1 MSVEGSG
8 PDGAKVGAGSAP
20 PRGGA
25 FTLVLNGI
33 LTGMN
38 TMGSAWIL
46 VLILLIN
53 ADALGRTF
61 FVAPIYGVIEIIEL
75 SLVGIIF
82 LQLGDATRRGRLTR
96 SDGFFSLVQQRRPA
110 IGRAMGAA
118 FDLIGALFMG
128 LIVYGSIPLLIES
141 VEEDFYVGVQ
151 GLFAAPVWPVK
162 LVIVIG
168 ATVTALQFLSFA
180 WRYIR
185 PLGRGRRG
193 ADQREEDTGGRQ

>member
-1 MSVEGSG
+1 MSDQGSG
-8 PDGAKVGAGSAP
+8 PDGAGVEKGLAP
-20 PRGGA
+20 PKGGA
-25 FTLVLNGI
+25 FALALNGI

-38 TMGSAWIL
+38 TVGSAWIL
-46 VLILLIN
+46 VLVLLIN

-61 FVAPIYGVIEIIEL
+61 FLAPIDGVIEIIEL

-96 SDGFFSLVQQRRPA
+96 SDGFFSLVQRRRPK
-110 IGRAMGAA
+110 IGRAMGVV
-118 FDLIGALFMG
+118 FDLAGALFM
-128 LIVYGSIPLLIES
+128 LLVVYGSIPLLIES

-168 ATVTALQFLSFA
+168 ATVTALQFLLFS

-185 PLGRGRRG
+185 PRDGVRVEPGDNVSGTPR
-193 ADQREEDTGGRQ
+193 

>member
-1 MSVEGSG
+1 MSAEDSG
-8 PDGAKVGAGSAP
+8 PNGAGVETGLAP
-20 PRGGA
+20 PQGGA
-25 FTLVLNGI
+25 FTLALNGI

-38 TMGSAWIL
+38 TVGSAWIL
-46 VLILLIN
+46 VLIFLIN

-61 FVAPIYGVIEIIEL
+61 FVAPIDGVIEIIEL

-110 IGRAMGAA
+110 IGRAMGVA
-118 FDLIGALFMG
+118 FDLTGALFMA

-185 PLGRGRRG
+185 PLGQGRHG
-193 ADQREEDTGGRQ
+193 ADQEVKNTDARQ

>member
-1 MSVEGSG
+1 MSAEGSG
-8 PDGAKVGAGSAP
+8 PNGVEVEKELAP
-20 PRGGA
+20 PQGGA
-25 FTLVLNGI
+25 FTLALNGI
-33 LTGMN
+33 LTFMN
-38 TMGSAWIL
+38 TVGSAWIL
-46 VLILLIN
+46 VLIVLIN

-61 FVAPIYGVIEIIEL
+61 FVAPIDGVIEVIEL

-96 SDGFFSLVQQRRPA
+96 SDGFFSLVRRRRPK
-110 IGRAMGAA
+110 IGRALGAA
-118 FDLIGALFMG
+118 FDLTGALFMA

-168 ATVTALQFLSFA
+168 ATVTALQFLLFA

-185 PLGRGRRG
+185 PRDGVRVEPGDKFSG
-193 ADQREEDTGGRQ
+193 APR

>member
-1 MSVEGSG
+1 MSDQGSG
-8 PDGAKVGAGSAP
+8 PDGAGVEKGLAP
-20 PRGGA
+20 PKGGA
-25 FTLVLNGI
+25 FALALNGI

-38 TMGSAWIL
+38 TVGSAWIL
-46 VLILLIN
+46 VLVLLIN

-61 FVAPIYGVIEIIEL
+61 FLAPIDGVIEIIEL

-96 SDGFFSLVQQRRPA
+96 SDGFFSLVQQRRPK
-110 IGRAMGAA
+110 IGRAMGVV
-118 FDLIGALFMG
+118 FDLAGALFM
-128 LIVYGSIPLLIES
+128 LLVVYGSIPLLIES

-168 ATVTALQFLSFA
+168 ATVTALQFLVFA

-185 PLGRGRRG
+185 PLGSGRG
-193 ADQREEDTGGRQ
+193 DQGEDRSGTPQ

>member
-1 MSVEGSG
+1 MSDQDSG
-8 PDGAKVGAGSAP
+8 PDGAGVENGVAP
-20 PRGGA
+20 PKGGA
-25 FTLVLNGI
+25 FTLALDGI

-38 TMGSAWIL
+38 TIGSAWIL
-46 VLILLIN
+46 VLVLLIN

-61 FVAPIYGVIEIIEL
+61 FVAPIDGVIEIIEL

-96 SDGFFSLVQQRRPA
+96 SDGFFSLVQRRRPK
-110 IGRAMGAA
+110 IGRAMGVA
-118 FDLIGALFMG
+118 FDLAGALFM
-128 LIVYGSIPLLIES
+128 LLVVYGSVPLLIES

-185 PLGRGRRG
+185 PLGLDRG
-193 ADQREEDTGGRQ
+193 DQGEDSSGRLQ

>member
-1 MSVEGSG
+1 MSAEGSD
-8 PDGAKVGAGSAP
+8 PNGARVEKGLAP
-20 PRGGA
+20 PQGGA

-38 TMGSAWIL
+38 TLGSAWIL

-61 FVAPIYGVIEIIEL
+61 FVAPIDGVIEVIEL

-96 SDGFFSLVQQRRPA
+96 SDGFFSLVQQRRPK
-110 IGRAMGAA
+110 IGRAIGVA
-118 FDLIGALFMG
+118 FDLMGALFMAI
-128 LIVYGSIPLLIES
+128 IVYGSFPLLVES

-151 GLFAAPVWPVK
+151 GLFAVPVWPVK

-185 PLGRGRRG
+185 PPGPGRGDHGEDVSG
-193 ADQREEDTGGRQ
+193 APQ